1 MTLGEMIVMRR
12 AQFGLSQREL
22 ASRLG
27 VTPTRLNY
35 WEKDKREP
43 DVEMIKRISSELQ
56 ISADELIGN
65 DPRNW
70 DIKSTATSDEIRLL
84 TAYRAADPVY
94 QGVALEMLE
103 AHPAEREQSN
113 TA

>member
-1 MTLGEMIVMRR
+1 MTLGEMIVNRR
-12 AQFGLSQREL
+12 TQFGLSQREL

-27 VTPTRLNY
+27 ITATRLNY

-43 DVEMIKRISSELQ
+43 DVEMIKLISNVLS

-65 DPRNW
+65 DPKNW
-70 DIKSTATSDEIRLL
+70 DIKEQITSEEIRLL
-84 TAYRAADPVY
+84 AAYRAADPVY
-94 QGVALEMLE
+94 QGVVLEMLE
-103 AHPAEREQSN
+103 THPVECEASN